1 VSRPDSPVDI
11 TVITASRKKVTVGWS
26 IGDSRGAPVID
37 YIVETSRYKNR
48 EFTVWPD
55 ITSAITQIEM
65 RKPRRGNLYVR
76 VIAVNSAGESP
87 PSAAI
92 RALRG

>member
-11 TVITASRKKVTVGWS
+11 TVITASRKKVIVGWS

-55 ITSAITQIEM
+55 ITSSITQIEM